1 MHASDIYRKG
11 ERNPWRMAAKCCG
24 KNPDRST
31 CNRFGFIV
39 IIRRRMNMSNEK
51 ITDVKILNYLK
62 MNGYNPEN
70 CYMGVNHQMGGVVC
84 DEGGNIIASLNEIN
98 SLPEKPFKSKG
109 LPATGQVEGGQPHD
123 VIGC

>member
-1 MHASDIYRKG
+1 
-11 ERNPWRMAAKCCG
+11 MAAKCCG

-31 CNRFGFIV
+31 CIRFGFIV

-62 MNGYNPEN
+62 MNGYNPEK
-70 CYMGVNHQMGGVVC
+70 CYIGTHFQIGGVVC
-84 DEGGNIIASLNEIN
+84 DGDNNVIATLNEIN

-109 LPATGQVEGGQPHD
+109 LPATEKLEGGQPHD